1 MAKTENNFDAIIRR
15 YQEEVR
21 IWTRSWLETN
31 LHKPMPTFDKNG
43 NITSKR
49 GDHFDLWAP
58 KETLQDFAEEIALD
72 YIIPMIEGDLKKK
85 GVSEDWED
93 LLVPAEDSAQEYI
106 FPVLMKTFR
115 DEAIVLMDKFNTAL
129 REIDRDLLGFPKADF
144 SANRI
149 FAAITH
155 EIEGNFIASDAALPK
170 LAKAAISKRGKA
182 KKTTAKKPATK
193 KTTTKKSTA
202 KKSTAKKATT
212 KSKAKTTRKKTK

>member
-1 MAKTENNFDAIIRR
+1 MAKTESNFDAIIRR

-21 IWTRSWLETN
+21 IWTRSWLESN
-31 LHKPMPTFDKNG
+31 LHKPMPKWDKNG
-43 NITSKR
+43 NLTSKK
-49 GDHFDLWAP
+49 GDHFDIWAP

-85 GVSEDWED
+85 GIKEDWED

-115 DEAIVLMDKFNTAL
+115 DEAILLMEKFNFAL

-155 EIEGNFIASDAALPK
+155 EIEGNFIASDTSLPK
-170 LAKAAISKRGKA
+170 FAKAAMPKRPK
-182 KKTTAKKPATK
+182 TK
-193 KTTTKKSTA
+193 KATTKKSTA
-202 KKSTAKKATT
+202 KKSAAKTTKKKTAV
-212 KSKAKTTRKKTK
+212 KSKAKSTRKKAK

>member
-31 LHKPMPTFDKNG
+31 LHKPMPKWDKNG
-43 NITSKR
+43 NLLSKK
-49 GDHFDLWAP
+49 GDHFDIWAP

-85 GVSEDWED
+85 GIKEDWED

-115 DEAIVLMDKFNTAL
+115 DEAITLMEKFNFAL

-155 EIEGNFIASDAALPK
+155 EIEGNFIASDTSLPK
-170 LAKAAISKRGKA
+170 LAKAALAKRAKTKKA
-182 KKTTAKKPATK
+182 ATK
-193 KTTTKKSTA
+193 STTKKSSA
-202 KKSTAKKATT
+202 KKSTTKKKTAV

>member
-1 MAKTENNFDAIIRR
+1 MAKTENNFDAIVRR

-21 IWTRSWLETN
+21 IWTRSWLESN
-31 LHKPMPTFDKNG
+31 LHKPMPSFDKNG
-43 NITSKR
+43 NITSKK

-85 GVSEDWED
+85 GVKEDWED

-115 DEAIVLMDKFNTAL
+115 DEAIKLMEKFNSAL

-155 EIEGNFIASDAALPK
+155 EIEGNFIASDSSLPK
-170 LAKAAISKRGKA
+170 LAKAAMSKRSKA
-182 KKTTAKKPATK
+182 KKTVTKPATAKKTA
-193 KTTTKKSTA
+193 A
-202 KKSTAKKATT
+202 KKSTAKSAAKKSAA
-212 KSKAKTTRKKTK
+212 KSKKTTRKKTK

>member
-1 MAKTENNFDAIIRR
+1 MAKTQNKTQNNLDEIIRK

-21 IWTRSWLETN
+21 VWTRSWLESN
-31 LHKPMPTFDKNG
+31 LHKPMPVWDKNG

-72 YIIPMIEGDLKKK
+72 YIIPMIESDLKKK
-85 GVSEDWED
+85 GITEDWED
-93 LLVPAEDSAQEYI
+93 ILVPAEDSAQEYI

-115 DEAIVLMDKFNTAL
+115 DEAIELLDKFRNVV

-155 EIEGNFIASDAALPK
+155 EIEGGFIAAEHQFPK
-170 LAKAAISKRGKA
+170 MVKAGLIKRAKA
-182 KKTTAKKPATK
+182 KKAAAKKTAAKPKTAVKKSSVKSKMAAAK
-193 KTTTKKSTA
+193 KTGK
-202 KKSTAKKATT
+202 
-212 KSKAKTTRKKTK
+212 